1 MASIL
6 ANNIIGSSSEI
17 SFLYNDTEE
26 IFGYE
31 IKATYTLDLS
41 DIAFENGDGFLIVGR
56 NAIKEAYNKPEIVAR
71 IGGDEFLKGR
81 IESVD
86 FSEGALVGSDSVS
99 IVISESRKL
108 SDYSS
113 KVFAKY
119 LPNPHLIESF
129 SENYNFSR
137 SGDSYSYSRDVS
149 LKYKQG
155 AGDSF
160 LKDAKVFLT
169 QYYFANRPNLGYQND
184 GISEDARFNKDFR
197 GLLTENYD
205 LINLTVSL
213 NESFNSSFIDDANNI
228 SRKEIQNIS
237 VDEQG
242 FLNKGYSFEL
252 ISLRLDSQNVLETAM
267 KTLIAE
273 TVAANATQFG
283 DPVSIEKGIKIDGNS
298 ATLNINFSTNPK
310 NRQGDTVFFTVSK
323 NKAGAYFEYNLS
335 TTYNSKGKTDREKY
349 TNARD
354 LWTSQK
360 SNNEAK
366 VQTCFVEATS
376 IFEKNRSSSLNKTEG
391 NITESVTFTTDPS
404 YQNQD
409 DGVLKFK
416 VNVSKNKKIKRN
428 QVVLDLADLNEK
440 LVVNDLQT
448 VGSATVTAQTTMNPS
463 IGLYAAKNYLETK
476 TSDLNKFVTGDITCI
491 TSDVVSLEL
500 GNGTASRTINYLYI

>member
-1 MASIL
+1 M
-6 ANNIIGSSSEI
+6 GS
-17 SFLYNDTEE
+17 
-26 IFGYE
+26 
-31 IKATYTLDLS
+31 
-41 DIAFENGDGFLIVGR
+41 
-56 NAIKEAYNKPEIVAR
+56 
-71 IGGDEFLKGR
+71 
-81 IESVD
+81 
-86 FSEGALVGSDSVS
+86 
-99 IVISESRKL
+99 
-108 SDYSS
+108 
-113 KVFAKY
+113 
-119 LPNPHLIESF
+119 
-129 SENYNFSR
+129 
-137 SGDSYSYSRDVS
+137 
-149 LKYKQG
+149 
-155 AGDSF
+155 
-160 LKDAKVFLT
+160 
-169 QYYFANRPNLGYQND
+169 
-184 GISEDARFNKDFR
+184 
-197 GLLTENYD
+197 
-205 LINLTVSL
+205 
-213 NESFNSSFIDDANNI
+213 
-228 SRKEIQNIS
+228 
-237 VDEQG
+237 
-242 FLNKGYSFEL
+242 
-252 ISLRLDSQNVLETAM
+252 
-267 KTLIAE
+267 
-273 TVAANATQFG
+273 
-283 DPVSIEKGIKIDGNS
+283 IKIDGNS